1 MCVVFPDVKHE
12 RAGRMS
18 ILSNSYASINIKR
31 FLKKKIFAIF
41 VKVSFVSLII
51 SD

>member
-31 FLKKKIFAIF
+31 FLKRKYLQYSSK
-41 VKVSFVSLII
+41 SLLNL
-51 SD
+51 

>member
-31 FLKKKIFAIF
+31 FLKRKYLQYSS
-41 VKVSFVSLII
+41 VSFESLII